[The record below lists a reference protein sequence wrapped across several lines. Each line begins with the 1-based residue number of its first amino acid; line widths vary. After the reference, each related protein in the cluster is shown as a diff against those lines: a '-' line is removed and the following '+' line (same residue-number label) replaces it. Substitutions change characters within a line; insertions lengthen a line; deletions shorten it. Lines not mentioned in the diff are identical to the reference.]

1 MPKSNQDAD
10 RKERIIMEIVVDAYG
25 PEEQAMG
32 WFYYLDDNLQFPF
45 TATCISKR
53 RSSPLKTGA
62 TVEVL
67 CMAPES
73 ECEREMF
80 VEIAWDDD
88 ALAVPLIQLAAQDV
102 DEDTQQA
109 IEDWHYWVNQGYEFG

>member
-1 MPKSNQDAD
+1 MPKPNQEDD
-10 RKERIIMEIVVDAYG
+10 REQRIIMEIVVDAYG

-32 WFYYLDDNLQFPF
+32 WFYYLADNMRFPF
-45 TATCISKR
+45 TATCISQR
-53 RSSPLKTGA
+53 RISPLKIGA

-67 CMAPES
+67 RMAPES

-80 VEIAWDDD
+80 VEVAWNDD
-88 ALAVPLIQLAAQDV
+88 ALAVPLIQLTAQNV